1 MQLEPALFCGHHI
14 TNLLYVVFMAY
25 EDNNVG
31 ARDLRLKL
39 QKKSLGQASQRG
51 SLSGVRDLR
60 DKLTGLNDTQPM
72 NVDPPKRKLEA
83 PRPTRKSIAEFP
95 AQPEPKKGTNPAPR
109 KKACIFFFFSLFFFY
124 LFAHCAM
131 QNYLLG

>member
-1 MQLEPALFCGHHI
+1 
-14 TNLLYVVFMAY
+14 MAY
-25 EDNNVG
+25 EDNKVG

-83 PRPTRKSIAEFP
+83 QRPTRKSVAEVP
-95 AQPEPKKGTNPAPR
+95 APELKKGTNPAPR
-109 KKACIFFFFSLFFFY
+109 KKA
-124 LFAHCAM
+124 
-131 QNYLLG
+131 